1 MTATDAG
8 TLSGPRQR
16 LVALDILRGLVI
28 VVMVLDH
35 VRDFLHLDAER
46 FDPLDPA
53 HTTALLYAT
62 RWITNFCAPTFVF
75 LAGTSAWLQRARG
88 RSTRELSLL
97 LLTRGLWLVLLELT
111 VLGFGWSFWI
121 PYLLFLQVIW
131 AIGCSMVAL
140 AACVWL
146 PRTAALA
153 LGVLILLAHNLLDP
167 ITPEQFGPYAN
178 VWMALHVLGVWSHEG
193 APYALLAYPVL
204 AWFGV
209 MLLGYGMGQVFL
221 LPAHQRDLILLR
233 LGLAMIAVFLVLR
246 YFNLY
251 GDPQPW
257 VAQATPGRTVMAFL
271 RVEKYPPS
279 LFYVCATLGP
289 VFALLPLLARW
300 HGRAAHFFMVFGA
313 VPLFAYVVHV
323 YLVHALSIV
332 LRAATGQTLAGQFDT
347 IRVQITHPE
356 LLHGSGYSLAVVYV
370 AWIGLVLA
378 LYPLCRWFADLKR
391 RRHDW
396 WLSYL

>member
-1 MTATDAG
+1 MTATGAG

-221 LPAHQRDLILLR
+221 LPARQRDLILLR
-233 LGLAMIAVFLVLR
+233 LGLAMIAAFLVLR

-300 HGRAAHFFMVFGA
+300 HGRAAHFLPWCSA
-313 VPLFAYVVHV
+313 RCRCSRTWCTSTSCTRSASCC
-323 YLVHALSIV
+323 A
-332 LRAATGQTLAGQFDT
+332 RRRDKTLAGQFDT
-347 IRVQITHPE
+347 IRVQIDTRSCCMPP
-356 LLHGSGYSLAVVYV
+356 AIP
-370 AWIGLVLA
+370 W
-378 LYPLCRWFADLKR
+378 RWFTWPGSDSCSRSTRCAAGSR
-391 RRHDW
+391 T
-396 WLSYL
+396 SSGAATTGG

>member
-1 MTATDAG
+1 V
-8 TLSGPRQR
+8 S
-16 LVALDILRGLVI
+16 LDLLRGLVI
-28 VVMVLDH
+28 VFMVLDH
-35 VRDFLHLDAER
+35 VRDFLHAAH

-62 RWITNFCAPTFVF
+62 RWITHFCAPTFVF

-88 RSTRELSLL
+88 RDTRALSLL

-111 VLGFGWSFWI
+111 VLGFGWSFAI

-146 PRTAALA
+146 PRTAVLA
-153 LGVLILLAHNLLDP
+153 LGVLIVVAHDLLDP
-167 ITPEQFGPYAN
+167 ISPEQLGPYAKL
-178 VWMALHVLGVWSHEG
+178 WMALHVQGVWSHDG

-204 AWFGV
+204 PWFGV
-209 MLLGYGMGQVFL
+209 MLLGYGMGPVFL
-221 LPAHQRDLILLR
+221 MPARPRDRLLVT
-233 LGLAMIAVFLVLR
+233 LGIAMIAAFLLLR

-257 VAQATPGRTVMAFL
+257 AAQVTLGKSLMAFL

-289 VFALLPLLARW
+289 VLALVPLLERWRGGAARC
-300 HGRAAHFFMVFGA
+300 FMVFGS

-323 YLVHALSIV
+323 YLVHAGSIV
-332 LRAATGQTLAGQFDT
+332 LRVLTGQTLAGQFDT
-347 IRVQITHPE
+347 LRVEITQPAGM
-356 LLHGSGYSLAVVYV
+356 LLSASGYSLVVVYA
-370 AWIGLVLA
+370 AWIGVVLA
-378 LYPLCRWFADLKR
+378 LYPLCRWFAGVKR
-391 RRHDW
+391 RRRDW